1 MNDSKPAG
9 SAAAALG
16 AHSKDGSESGQPGV
30 ASASG
35 GASGGAAQ
43 AQGTESH
50 ADMAHEARER
60 IERMTNTMRD
70 AAGAARETVV
80 TQGGRAMEQTGRVVR
95 EQPLMALAVTG
106 LVCLAVGAMLGRR

>member
-35 GASGGAAQ
+35 GAAQ

-60 IERMTNTMRD
+60 IERMTNTVRD